1 MVVQEKERSKKG
13 GESRSQE
20 TCSTEHRARQ
30 SAACGNGARCVGHR
44 NALHLPSQR
53 TASPDQQSSST
64 TGKPMSIRFH
74 HRGRDDE
81 GADDAKRKPI
91 AIWFYHCGRHT
102 EGADG
107 AKRKPMSFWF
117 YYRGRH
123 AKGTDGARWKP
134 MTIWFHHPT
143 ALGRTAFACRL
154 KPVRSTICKQAPPGQ
169 TSSSIFAKRS

>member
-1 MVVQEKERSKKG
+1 MMVVQEKERSKKG

-64 TGKPMSIRFH
+64 TGKPMTIWLH
-74 HRGRDDE
+74 HQGRDDE
-81 GADDAKRKPI
+81 DADDARRKTMV
-91 AIWFYHCGRHT
+91 IWFYHCRRHT

-107 AKRKPMSFWF
+107 AKRKPADIAAHSPPISPIPQRAEYRSRLQTQSF
-117 YYRGRH
+117 
-123 AKGTDGARWKP
+123 
-134 MTIWFHHPT
+134 
-143 ALGRTAFACRL
+143 
-154 KPVRSTICKQAPPGQ
+154 
-169 TSSSIFAKRS
+169 

>member
-1 MVVQEKERSKKG
+1 MMVAQEKERSKKG

-64 TGKPMSIRFH
+64 TGKPMTIWLH
-74 HRGRDDE
+74 HQGRDDE
-81 GADDAKRKPI
+81 DADDARRKTMV
-91 AIWFYHCGRHT
+91 IWFYHCRRHT

-107 AKRKPMSFWF
+107 AKRKPADIAAHSPPIGSPDKP
-117 YYRGRH
+117 RGLSIQPCKSEKEEPYIRYSSQ
-123 AKGTDGARWKP
+123 
-134 MTIWFHHPT
+134 
-143 ALGRTAFACRL
+143 GRSECLYLR
-154 KPVRSTICKQAPPGQ
+154 IE
-169 TSSSIFAKRS
+169 